1 MKLSKEEKDYLKQ
14 LVKSKWFEV
23 LEKIYEEKKISLLN
37 NFMSADLWNE
47 QTRYEIYWTQ
57 NFVKGM
63 KEILLLAN
71 SNTVEKVSKI
81 ESLR

>member
-23 LEKIYEEKKISLLN
+23 LENIYEEKKVNLLN
-37 NFMSADLWNE
+37 RFMTADLWNE

-57 NFVKGM
+57 NFVNGM
-63 KEILLLAN
+63 ESLLKTSKWLTA
-71 SNTVEKVSKI
+71 EKVSKI

>member
-23 LEKIYEEKKISLLN
+23 LENIYEEKKVNLLN
-37 NFMSADLWNE
+37 KFMTADLWNE

-57 NFVKGM
+57 NFVNGM
-63 KEILLLAN
+63 ESLLKTSKWLTA
-71 SNTVEKVSKI
+71 EKVSKI

>member
-37 NFMSADLWNE
+37 KFMTADLWRE
-47 QTRYEIYWTQ
+47 ETRHEIYWTQ
-57 NFVKGM
+57 NFVNGM
-63 KEILLLAN
+63 ESLLKTSKWLTA
-71 SNTVEKVSKI
+71 EKVSKI